1 MKPMADGDDIP
12 QAVERRPGPRSMQ
25 LVWLVPI
32 AAALIG
38 GWIALK
44 SYWEQGPTITIQFS
58 TGEGIEAGKTRIKHK
73 AVDIGTVKSVGLSDD
88 RKSVVVT
95 AEIDRKAARGFLVE
109 DTRFWVV
116 RPRIAGG
123 QVSGLGT
130 LLAGSYI
137 GGDPGKSGTERRQF
151 VGLESPPPIT
161 SDLPGRQF
169 ALGADDLGSLDTGS
183 PVYYRGLVAG
193 RVVSTEIRADGRTVG
208 VGVFIHAPYD
218 RFVTPDTR
226 FWNASG
232 VDLKLDAAGVT
243 LQTQSLIT
251 LLVGGIAFE
260 TPDDNGASGVAAAGS
275 QFRLWN
281 NKGEAMRPR
290 ETVIEHYAMT
300 FDQSVR
306 GLAVGAPV
314 DFRGIVVGEVRRI
327 GLAFD
332 REDRRFRTLVEIQF
346 WPERLRSRY
355 RDPERGAA
363 AKAQPGER
371 MQRLVGYGL
380 RGQLRTANLITG
392 QLYVALDFFP
402 KAPKAALDTKRA
414 PPEIPTLSGGL
425 SELQE
430 SVGNIVQKLEKVPFD
445 LIGQDVRRA
454 LASLD
459 TTLKRADTLMSQLS
473 TEVAPEIKRTLE
485 EARRTL
491 SSAQQV
497 LSSDSPVQGGLRETL
512 HEVTRAAESVRAL
525 TDYLERHPEALIRGK
540 RGGGD
545 GK

>member
-1 MKPMADGDDIP
+1 VADDEIP

-25 LVWLVPI
+25 LVWLVPV
-32 AAALIG
+32 AAAILG

-44 SYWEQGPTITIQFS
+44 AYWEQGPTITIQFT

-88 RKSVVVT
+88 RKRVVVT

-123 QVSGLGT
+123 QISGLGT

-137 GGDPGKSGTERRQF
+137 GGDPGKSTQERTDF
-151 VGLESPPPIT
+151 VGLESPPAIT

-169 ALGADDLGSLDTGS
+169 SLGADDLGSLDTGS

-193 RVVSTEIRADGRTVG
+193 RVVSTQIRPDGKTVG
-208 VGVFIHAPYD
+208 VGVFVHSPYD
-218 RFVTPDTR
+218 RFVNPDTR

-260 TPDDNGASGVAAAGS
+260 TPEDSGPLEPAAADS

-281 NKGEAMRPR
+281 NRGEAMRPR
-290 ETVIEHYAMT
+290 ESVVEHYAMT

-332 REDRRFRTLVEIQF
+332 RDDKRFRTLVEIHF

-355 RDPERGAA
+355 RGPERETAGR
-363 AKAQPGER
+363 AKPGER

-392 QLYVALDFFP
+392 QLYVALDFFT
-402 KAPKAALDTKRA
+402 KAPKAALDTKA
-414 PPEIPTLSGGL
+414 MPPEIPTLSGGL

-454 LASLD
+454 LASLE
-459 TTLKRADTLMSQLS
+459 TTLKRADALMSQLS
-473 TEVAPEIKRTLE
+473 TDVAPEIKRTLE

-491 SSAQQV
+491 SSAQQA
-497 LSSDSPVQGGLRETL
+497 LSSDSPVQGDLRETL
-512 HEVTRAAESVRAL
+512 HEVSRAAESVRAL

-540 RGGGD
+540 RGGG
-545 GK
+545 GT